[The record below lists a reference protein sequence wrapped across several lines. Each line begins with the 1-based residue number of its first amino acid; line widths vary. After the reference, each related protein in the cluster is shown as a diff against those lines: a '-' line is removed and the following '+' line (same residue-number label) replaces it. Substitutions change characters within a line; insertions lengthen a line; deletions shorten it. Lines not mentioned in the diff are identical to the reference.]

1 MKKYTCNHCNYTTD
15 KNANLTRHFNRWPAC
30 MTSRYKEILVDNKK
44 LIKKIAR
51 SDKKHVKALELKN
64 KTLEKM
70 TKKFSKALDRKD
82 KEIARLGKKL
92 ERKDRKIATLIEDAR
107 KPTHVTNNYN
117 NLIQINLDANFFQER
132 IEDYTRNDY
141 MDAVKGAVRFAVSAL
156 NDGDGKRYICADP
169 ARHIFKYLDK
179 DGRVNTDAGGIQVW
193 DAMKGP
199 VISKAKKTRNDLL
212 SKHPESLYYNAFNEP
227 LTKLQS
233 EGNAPPPWVFSRV
246 GQKYDGV
253 TREVGIL
260 RLK

>member
-233 EGNAPPPWVFSRV
+233 EGNAPPRGFSAELARNTM
-246 GQKYDGV
+246 G
-253 TREVGIL
+253 
-260 RLK
+260 

>member
-199 VISKAKKTRNDLL
+199 VTSKAKKTRNDLL

-233 EGNAPPPWVFSRV
+233 EGNAPPRGFSAELARNTM
-246 GQKYDGV
+246 G
-253 TREVGIL
+253 
-260 RLK
+260 

>member
-1 MKKYTCNHCNYTTD
+1 MKKYTCHHCNYTTD
-15 KNANLTRHFNRWPAC
+15 KNANLTRHFNRWPDC
-30 MTSRYKEILVDNKK
+30 MTIRYKEILVDNKK

-51 SDKKHVKALELKN
+51 SDKKHVKALVLKD

-82 KEIARLGKKL
+82 KEIARLQKKL

-199 VISKAKKTRNDLL
+199 VISKAKKTRNYLL

-233 EGNAPPPWVFSRV
+233 EGNAPPRGFSAELARNTM
-246 GQKYDGV
+246 G
-253 TREVGIL
+253 
-260 RLK
+260 

>member
-1 MKKYTCNHCNYTTD
+1 MKKYTCHHCNYTTD

-82 KEIARLGKKL
+82 KEIARLQKKL

-199 VISKAKKTRNDLL
+199 VTSKAKKTRDDLL

-233 EGNAPPPWVFSRV
+233 EGNAPPRGFSAELARNTMGWLV
-246 GQKYDGV
+246 KL
-253 TREVGIL
+253 EF
-260 RLK
+260 

>member
-1 MKKYTCNHCNYTTD
+1 MKKYTCHHCNYTTD

-233 EGNAPPPWVFSRV
+233 EGNAPPRGFSAELARNTM
-246 GQKYDGV
+246 G
-253 TREVGIL
+253 
-260 RLK
+260 

>member
-44 LIKKIAR
+44 
-51 SDKKHVKALELKN
+51 HVKALVLKD

-82 KEIARLGKKL
+82 KEIARLCKKL

-132 IEDYTRNDY
+132 IDDYTRNDY

-156 NDGDGKRYICADP
+156 NDCDGKRYICADP

-199 VISKAKKTRNDLL
+199 VTSKAKKTRDDLL
-212 SKHPESLYYNAFNEP
+212 AKHPESLYYNAFNEP
-227 LTKLQS
+227 LNKLQC
-233 EGNAPPPWVFSRV
+233 EGNAPPRGFSAELARNTM
-246 GQKYDGV
+246 G
-253 TREVGIL
+253 
-260 RLK
+260 

>member
-1 MKKYTCNHCNYTTD
+1 MKKYTCHHCNYTTD
-15 KNANLTRHFNRWPAC
+15 IKSNLTRHFNRRPDC
-30 MTSRYKEILVDNKK
+30 MTIRYKEILVSNKK

-233 EGNAPPPWVFSRV
+233 EGNAPPRGFSAELARNTM
-246 GQKYDGV
+246 G
-253 TREVGIL
+253 
-260 RLK
+260 

>member
-1 MKKYTCNHCNYTTD
+1 MKKYTCHHCNYTTD
-15 KNANLTRHFNRWPAC
+15 KNANLTRHFNRRPDC
-30 MTSRYKEILVDNKK
+30 MTIRYKEILVDNKK

-51 SDKKHVKALELKN
+51 SDKKHIKALELKDDELEKANKKHVKALELKDKALE

-82 KEIARLGKKL
+82 KEIARLG
-92 ERKDRKIATLIEDAR
+92 LIEDAR

-233 EGNAPPPWVFSRV
+233 EGNAPPRGFSAELARNTM
-246 GQKYDGV
+246 G
-253 TREVGIL
+253 
-260 RLK
+260 